1 MSPEMESIASAFLG
15 SAALTS
21 LLIILATI
29 GTLNPYHRP
38 AIPIAVITSVIFAS
52 TYLHSIF
59 NGVSFDLVAL
69 RTNLIDGA
77 LSMFD
82 LIYIAFS
89 VLTVLIIQ
97 ASLKRRPDDPLIALS
112 DAESGSE

>member
-38 AIPIAVITSVIFAS
+38 AIPIAVTTAVIFAS

-59 NGVSFDLVAL
+59 NGVSFDLVAF

-89 VLTVLIIQ
+89 VLTALIIQ
-97 ASLKRRPDDPLIALS
+97 ASLKRRPEDPLIALS

>member
-1 MSPEMESIASAFLG
+1 MSPEVESIASAFLG

-38 AIPIAVITSVIFAS
+38 AIPIAVTTAVIFAS

-89 VLTVLIIQ
+89 VLTALIIQ
-97 ASLKRRPDDPLIALS
+97 ASLTRRPEDPLIALS

>member
-1 MSPEMESIASAFLG
+1 M
-15 SAALTS
+15 
-21 LLIILATI
+21 
-29 GTLNPYHRP
+29 
-38 AIPIAVITSVIFAS
+38 
-52 TYLHSIF
+52 
-59 NGVSFDLVAL
+59 VAL

-97 ASLKRRPDDPLIALS
+97 ASFKRRPDDPLIALS
-112 DAESGSE
+112 DAESDSE

>member
-38 AIPIAVITSVIFAS
+38 AIPIAVTTAVIFAS

-89 VLTVLIIQ
+89 VLTCLLYT
-97 ASLKRRPDDPLIALS
+97 SPSPRD
-112 DAESGSE
+112 